1 MIMLSIIAQIQERG
15 NSEFFGRSSDGV
27 SCVGQVNIILLFTQ
41 DLAFT
46 AKSVRKRSSS
56 K

>member
-1 MIMLSIIAQIQERG
+1 MIRIYAMKG
-15 NSEFFGRSSDGV
+15 NP
-27 SCVGQVNIILLFTQ
+27 QLLFTQ

-46 AKSVRKRSSS
+46 AKFVPKHAYS